1 MRYGKGESQPGRLEE
16 LHLGRS
22 SVSEARASI
31 RWNPVVLNIADAQ
44 VLTRVG
50 SFDVVCV

>member
-1 MRYGKGESQPGRLEE
+1 MEKGSPSAVR
-16 LHLGRS
+16 LGRS

-31 RWNPVVLNIADAQ
+31 RWNPVVLNILDGQ
-44 VLTRVG
+44 VLTRLG